1 MENNFDPRTNN
12 NSTTSPTPPPLCK
25 YIKFAKANYNG
36 HVFKFLMFVVAPPPK
51 PARDTGRRSQNSEDI
66 FGLSPFKATP
76 RPAGQPRTSAS
87 DPFGMDDFGQT
98 VQNGSVES
106 DMGLLDKRIKEMKV
120 KVITSNDNNVNF
132 IIKN

>member
-1 MENNFDPRTNN
+1 M
-12 NSTTSPTPPPLCK
+12 
-25 YIKFAKANYNG
+25 YIECASANHNT
-36 HVFKFLMFVVAPPPK
+36 FKIFIVAPPPK
-51 PARDTGRRSQNSEDI
+51 PVRDTGRRSQNSDDI

-76 RPAGQPRTSAS
+76 RPAGQPRTSTS

-120 KVITSNDNNVNF
+120 MT
-132 IIKN
+132 